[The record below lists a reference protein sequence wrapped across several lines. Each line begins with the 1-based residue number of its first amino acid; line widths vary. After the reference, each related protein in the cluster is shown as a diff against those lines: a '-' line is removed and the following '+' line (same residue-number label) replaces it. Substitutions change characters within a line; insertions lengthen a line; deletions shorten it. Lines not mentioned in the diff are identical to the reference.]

1 MENIF
6 CLCRSQLRAI
16 QRSRREGESRFRY
29 NQLMAAP
36 AATQNGFHGV
46 QTSLILSKEGRT
58 KRRKYCSCL
67 ETIPP

>member
-29 NQLMAAP
+29 NPLIAAP
-36 AATQNGFHGV
+36 ATQNGFHGL
-46 QTSLILSKEGRT
+46 QTSLISKEGRT
-58 KRRKYCSCL
+58 
-67 ETIPP
+67 